1 MKLTDWAKECGDE
14 LGVDLD
20 VERADVDRIL
30 DITRDVAHQVARP
43 AGPVTAYV
51 LGIAVGRGADPA
63 EAARKLTEL
72 AARREQEPEPE

>member
-14 LGVDLD
+14 LGVDLTI
-20 VERADVDRIL
+20 ERADVDRIL

-72 AARREQEPEPE
+72 ASRQTPEEE

>member
-14 LGVDLD
+14 LGLELT

-30 DITRDVAHQVARP
+30 EITRDVAHQVARP

-51 LGIAVGRGADPA
+51 LGIAVGRGANPVD
-63 EAARKLTEL
+63 AAGKLADL
-72 AARREQEPEPE
+72 AARRAPEPEDE

>member
-14 LGVDLD
+14 LGVDLTI
-20 VERADVDRIL
+20 ERADVDRIL

-63 EAARKLTEL
+63 EAARKLTDL
-72 AARREQEPEPE
+72 AARQEPEDE

>member
-14 LGVDLD
+14 LGLD
-20 VERADVDRIL
+20 VTVERGDVDRIL
-30 DITRDVAHQVARP
+30 DITRDAAHRVARP

-63 EAARKLTEL
+63 EAAKKLADLT
-72 AARREQEPEPE
+72 ARQQPEQG